1 MTGDFRSKI
10 CENRE
15 CQTFRGDH
23 LQTQRRIQN
32 AFKHLRYSFFE
43 NKFNGYEP
51 LTIFAKKA
59 ILEIF
64 NEFVPNAPFLYL
76 LKKNDKAQ
84 SPLWWTL

>member
-1 MTGDFRSKI
+1 MILGRKFVKTVGIRDLGVII
-10 CENRE
+10 CK
-15 CQTFRGDH
+15 
-23 LQTQRRIQN
+23 TQRRIQN

-84 SPLWWTL
+84 SPLW